1 MTSVNTNASATTAL
15 RTLQSTNRALENTQ
29 NRISTG
35 LKIAEAKDN
44 AAYWAI
50 STTLKSDNKSLSTV
64 KDALNLGAATVDTA
78 YQGLNK
84 TLEILDDIKTKL
96 TAGSGNSVDR
106 TKIQSEVSELQEQLK
121 SIANSSIFSGENW
134 LSVNSDI
141 SGYSSAKSVVASFA
155 RDGNNAVTIGTINI
169 DTSTIALIDG
179 SSLNEGI
186 LDAGK
191 KGNTA
196 TGGLGNL
203 ALNAGVAATQGQ
215 NVQAAAYAYT
225 PGGSPSTATLAAT
238 ITIDSNAFTLS
249 LTDSTTF
256 DTAAELVSQINT
268 LIGSYGTASESGG
281 VITIK
286 SASTGTTSTVALSG
300 ISAAGGTIT
309 AGFAT
314 GTPTPGVNGTSA
326 VATFA
331 AYTAPFTLDSN
342 DTIAFDLA
350 ANGEGSKS
358 VVIDRA
364 TIDAALGKAA
374 NGRIGSVADLQA
386 VVTKAIQGAGVA
398 NITVSTASSAIRLT
412 STLAGTDSRIQA
424 TNFATSKG
432 ESILNI
438 DAGNATTSQIVRYI
452 KNVNDAINKVTA
464 AASTLG
470 AVAKRIDLQKTFVDT
485 LIDTIDKG
493 VSNLI
498 DADLNEESTRL
509 QALQTKQ
516 QLGVQALSIANSSTQ
531 SVLRL
536 FQ

>member
-1 MTSVNTNASATTAL
+1 M
-15 RTLQSTNRALENTQ
+15 
-29 NRISTG
+29 
-35 LKIAEAKDN
+35 
-44 AAYWAI
+44 
-50 STTLKSDNKSLSTV
+50 
-64 KDALNLGAATVDTA
+64 
-78 YQGLNK
+78 
-84 TLEILDDIKTKL
+84 
-96 TAGSGNSVDR
+96 
-106 TKIQSEVSELQEQLK
+106 
-121 SIANSSIFSGENW
+121 
-134 LSVNSDI
+134 
-141 SGYSSAKSVVASFA
+141 
-155 RDGNNAVTIGTINI
+155 TIGTINI
-169 DTSTIALIDG
+169 DTSTITLIDG

-203 ALNAGVAATQGQ
+203 ALVSGNAATQGS
-215 NVQAAAYAYT
+215 NVQAAAYTYT
-225 PGGSPSTATLAAT
+225 ASGTPATDTLSGT
-238 ITIDSNAFTLS
+238 ITIDGNAFSLA

-268 LIGSYGTASESGG
+268 LIGSYGTASESAG

-286 SASTGTTSTVALSG
+286 SASTGASSLVAISGTATTGGSKTGWSDVAS
-300 ISAAGGTIT
+300 T
-309 AGFAT
+309 AGA
-314 GTPTPGVNGTSA
+314 GINGTSA

-350 ANGEGSKS
+350 ANGENAKS

-364 TIDAALGKAA
+364 TIDSALGKAA
-374 NGRIGSVADLQA
+374 NGRIASAADLQS
-386 VVTKAIQGAGVA
+386 VVNKAIQGAGVA
-398 NITVSTASSAIRLT
+398 NITVSTSGSSIRLT
-412 STLAGTDSRIQA
+412 STLAGTDSKIQA

-432 ESILNI
+432 ASILSI
-438 DAGNATTSQIVRYI
+438 DASNATTSQITRYI

-493 VSNLI
+493 VGNLI

-531 SVLRL
+531 SILRL